1 VGCHLRQVVELEG
14 QGPDPRDSN
23 THYRID
29 PTLTI
34 IAMTLLVGRREIA
47 AIARFATTLAQPQ
60 RRRLGLP
67 FKKGPRLL
75 YIVPAYDVSY
85 PVCCRRGPEAFA
97 THLSTW
103 LSRRAGGLPQALAL
117 DDRMIRDQVGL
128 LTPAQHED
136 GGL

>member
-1 VGCHLRQVVELEG
+1 LDALAAPGDVAGPHATDEGDEFALNGGPTDARAGFPAPEQTKNPVDAKQSQFAAVGGHLRQVVELEG

-67 FKKGPRLL
+67 FKKGPPSSLHSFRL
-75 YIVPAYDVSY
+75 
-85 PVCCRRGPEAFA
+85 
-97 THLSTW
+97 
-103 LSRRAGGLPQALAL
+103 
-117 DDRMIRDQVGL
+117 
-128 LTPAQHED
+128 
-136 GGL
+136 